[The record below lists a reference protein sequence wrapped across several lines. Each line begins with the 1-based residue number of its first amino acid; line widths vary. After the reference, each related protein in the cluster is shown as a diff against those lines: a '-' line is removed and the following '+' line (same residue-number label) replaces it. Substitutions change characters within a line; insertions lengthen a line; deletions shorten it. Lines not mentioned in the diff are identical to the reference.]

1 MIARAGL
8 RLLPWL
14 CVAFGP
20 VAGGG
25 LSPAMAQS
33 SPEQMA
39 TPWVTDLHSAV
50 RLIGG
55 SGEAGGLLGGIV
67 IRLDP
72 GWKTYW
78 RTPGDSGVPPRFD
91 FSGSDNVAAVT
102 VLWPV
107 PKQFPDGAGGTSFGY
122 QGEVVLPLRIVATEP
137 DRPVT
142 LRAQI
147 DYAVCAK
154 LCLPVAARIELAF
167 PGAATPANPRLAAA
181 LARVPKHAT
190 IASTDPFGIRAVK
203 RDGTTVVVE
212 VAAPRG
218 DTVDLFVEGPT
229 PDWALPPP
237 RLLET
242 TPAGLRRFAFELEGL
257 PPDARAD
264 GAILKLTLA
273 DADQALDYDIA
284 LD

>member
-1 MIARAGL
+1 M
-8 RLLPWL
+8 
-14 CVAFGP
+14 
-20 VAGGG
+20 
-25 LSPAMAQS
+25 
-33 SPEQMA
+33 
-39 TPWVTDLHSAV
+39 
-50 RLIGG
+50 
-55 SGEAGGLLGGIV
+55 
-67 IRLDP
+67 
-72 GWKTYW
+72 
-78 RTPGDSGVPPRFD
+78 
-91 FSGSDNVAAVT
+91 
-102 VLWPV
+102 LWPV

-154 LCLPVAARIELAF
+154 LCLPVAARTELAF
-167 PGAATPANPRLAAA
+167 SSASAPANPRLAAA

-190 IASTDPFGIRAVK
+190 IASTDPFGIRAAEA
-203 RDGTTVVVE
+203 RRHDGRGRGGGAAGRSRRSVRRRPDAGLG
-212 VAAPRG
+212 VAAAQTAG
-218 DTVDLFVEGPT
+218 N
-229 PDWALPPP
+229 
-237 RLLET
+237 

-257 PPDARAD
+257 PSDARVD